1 VAATAAK
8 SSAAPQS
15 SAAMT
20 AAAVVTAVAVLQPS
34 VAGAIAAVA
43 LKGIVPRPGLVAAC
57 VT

>member
-8 SSAAPQS
+8 SSAALQS
-15 SAAMT
+15 IAVMT
-20 AAAVVTAVAVLQPS
+20 AAAVVTVVAVLQPS

-43 LKGIVPRPGLVAAC
+43 LKGIVPRPGPVDAC